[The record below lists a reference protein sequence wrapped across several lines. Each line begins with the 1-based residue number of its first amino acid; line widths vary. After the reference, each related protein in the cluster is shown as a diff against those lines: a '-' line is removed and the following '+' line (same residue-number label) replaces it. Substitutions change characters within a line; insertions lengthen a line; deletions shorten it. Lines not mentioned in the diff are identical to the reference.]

1 MCIRDSPES
10 IVNDFIA
17 SDDFAIYQQVA
28 ESPSTTD
35 EETRATYYHMVDDQL
50 GNMSAESIS
59 SFVESD
65 DFAIYQ
71 AIGERYKDE

>member
-1 MCIRDSPES
+1 
-10 IVNDFIA
+10 
-17 SDDFAIYQQVA
+17 
-28 ESPSTTD
+28 
-35 EETRATYYHMVDDQL
+35 MVDDQL